1 MRLWVSFLLLIFL
14 GIGFLLSQ
22 PRIETW
28 RIIDLTHTLSPG
40 IPVWPGNPPF
50 ELKNLARHDQGYY
63 ANAFSC
69 AEHTGTHIDAPVH
82 FISQQ
87 RYASDIPALN
97 LVGEARVIDI
107 RRAVSKNPDYALTSR
122 DVLDHEARFGTIP
135 PRSFVIA
142 RTGWEERWSRPK
154 DYVNQDEGGVM
165 HFPGFS
171 PDAIALL
178 LTRGIN
184 GVGIDTLSIDPGPSK
199 DFAAHKVLLKAGKIA
214 IENLTNLRELPPRGA
229 SLIVGALKIREG
241 SGAPA
246 RVFALIRQ

>member
-1 MRLWVSFLLLIFL
+1 MRKGLPFLMCAVALVTLLIA
-14 GIGFLLSQ
+14 Q
-22 PRIETW
+22 PRPEQW
-28 RIIDLTHTLSPG
+28 RVVDLSHTLTPN

-50 ELKNLARHDQGYY
+50 ELRNLARHEQGYY

-69 AEHTGTHIDAPVH
+69 AEHTGTHIDAPIH
-82 FISQQ
+82 FIPQQ
-87 RYASDIPALN
+87 RYASDIPAPS

-107 RRAVSKNPDYALTSR
+107 HRQVSRDPDYALSVR
-122 DVLDHEARFGTIP
+122 DIRDHENRYGVIP

-142 RTGWEERWSRPK
+142 RTGWEERWKKPSE
-154 DYVNQDEGGVM
+154 YVNQDEEGVM

-171 PDAIALL
+171 PQAISLL
-178 LTRGIN
+178 LERGIN

-199 DFAAHKVLLKAGKIA
+199 DFAAHKVLLRAGKIA
-214 IENLTNLRELPPRGA
+214 IENLTNLKDLPPRGA
-229 SLIVGALKIREG
+229 SLIVGALKIWEG